1 MAFRPRLRSLL
12 VCTLL
17 VMSLTTTRGA
27 EIAAPAKVTWHT
39 TVESAWQL
47 TRQQGR
53 PLLVFVTRD
62 DCAYCV
68 KMKDRTFSH
77 ATVAEAIN
85 RGYVPLVLDGGVPS
99 PLLRELKVSMYPAT
113 FVISPQAVILA
124 RIDGFVP
131 PEALA
136 SRLQMGRPGVGVAG
150 VGPVTS
156 QPAR

>member
-1 MAFRPRLRSLL
+1 MKFRRRLSCLL
-12 VCTLL
+12 CAL
-17 VMSLTTTRGA
+17 VVLAWSNARGA
-27 EIAAPAKVTWHT
+27 ETGPPAAVVWHT
-39 TVESAWQL
+39 TVESAWNA

-68 KMKDRTFSH
+68 KMKDRTFRH

-85 RGYVPLVLDGGVPS
+85 RGYVPLVLDGGVPT
-99 PLLRELKVSMYPAT
+99 PLLRELRVSMYPAT

-136 SRLQMGRPGVGVAG
+136 SRLQMARPGVGVAG

>member
-1 MAFRPRLRSLL
+1 VNVRNRLPWLVCAWLL
-12 VCTLL
+12 V
-17 VMSLTTTRGA
+17 SLAAAWGA
-27 EIAAPAKVTWHT
+27 ETSDPAKVVWHT
-39 TVESAWQL
+39 TVESAWNL

-53 PLLVFVTRD
+53 PLLVFVTRE

-85 RGYVPLVLDGGVPS
+85 RGYVPLVLDGGVPT
-99 PLLRELKVSMYPAT
+99 PLLRELRVSMYPAT

-136 SRLQMGRPGVGVAG
+136 SRLQLGRPGVGVAG
-150 VGPVTS
+150 VGTVTS

>member
-1 MAFRPRLRSLL
+1 MTFCPRLWTLL
-12 VCTLL
+12 VCTSL
-17 VMSLTTTRGA
+17 VVPLTTARGA
-27 EIAAPAKVTWHT
+27 EMAEPAKVTWHT
-39 TVESAWQL
+39 TVESAWHL

-85 RGYVPLVLDGGVPS
+85 RGYIPLVLDGGVPT

-136 SRLQMGRPGVGVAG
+136 SRLQMARPGVGVAG
-150 VGPVTS
+150 VGPMTS